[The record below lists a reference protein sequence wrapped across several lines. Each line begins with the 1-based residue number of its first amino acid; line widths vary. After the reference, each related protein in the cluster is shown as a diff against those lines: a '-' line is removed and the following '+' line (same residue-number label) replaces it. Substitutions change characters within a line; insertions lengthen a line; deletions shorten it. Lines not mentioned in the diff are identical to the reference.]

1 MDLEGLS
8 VICCDLGIAEEDD
21 NGNRIG
27 YSKGK
32 YCLVKVL
39 VFLTM
44 PVEPS
49 SNDVLQQIEFLWKL
63 KSSITSSDTV
73 AVIVSLLESP
83 LENLER
89 DAFTE
94 DDWKLVQ
101 LVLTLFRNILAV
113 QEISQQQ
120 KAGGMAS
127 QFVSLRDRFLELLFH
142 ENVMDIVLVITQH
155 IGDSRSYLCHDNL
168 LLLEIFHYIFMG
180 QEPELIANAYSKGLK
195 VDGNTAG
202 SLNSLKSI
210 MEEEEE
216 EKKRLSRLR
225 NMSRHSQFSG
235 TFTQLTMDGS
245 VAVLKGRPTSTSCKT
260 MLKPHNPRGPVK
272 KIAWDHGTLPS
283 TKDKILELL
292 HDFVNQFL
300 SGGYNV
306 LMQSIRENIEKEHP
320 SIQKSDVVVFFQVAQ
335 FAISFQYHKSS
346 ISKPSMG
353 TEADPTEAPTDKDA
367 DSTFFKG
374 DVCGPIAASVNE
386 SMFQLVIS
394 KWRYAYDSLK
404 ETHDYKFLSAAGS
417 LMKNMIRMLDLV
429 LKLLPADSKEPQT
442 ARILL
447 YKLFYDQTDEGM
459 THFLINLLKS
469 FDTLKQPR
477 SDLADLIEMVYK
489 VLRLME
495 NLQAGGTLR
504 VSKKSRKVRKK
515 KTPIEK
521 ETENKLLEEHG
532 TIQKEI
538 GISNEEQSTEVS
550 VTENR
555 SLNTIS
561 NGKEDTIIPDQ
572 PDECKISLLETE
584 KIEDS
589 LAQIDRRDSDYA
601 KGDLGYSTGDSSADE
616 QVAATDEVDFKVST
630 LISAFASHSIIQKLC
645 WLLKFYKGNSTS
657 TNHYIVSML
666 RRISDDLGLSPML
679 YQLSLLTTF
688 YDILAEQKS
697 CPCKAYENIVDFLK
711 SLVRKM
717 LKKMKNQP
725 LLFVEVLFWKTRKEC
740 HYINAE
746 YLLQELGH
754 LKKETRNWANSLGDD
769 EIGPS
774 LDKGWTSR
782 SIADALGEDEADVVL
797 SHDLGYENDGENS
810 GKAEG
815 GTAYISD
822 NETDGQANYDNEGKS
837 IENETERVSRKNKRL
852 VIGAELEMKI
862 KDLYEKFKD
871 DQNCSHLIAEAL
883 DRDGKVSSAQISN
896 KLKQLGLKVARRKRI
911 RKAQESVS
919 TGPSQIDGD
928 GRVEEALK
936 THSESKS
943 QPLRARKRVRALSE
957 DQEANIRA
965 LYEQFKDHKKCSHMI
980 ANAMDGDGKFTAPQ
994 VSRKLKQLGL
1004 HIPRKKRPSGGMLK
1018 DEDHSDSNAN
1028 KMHDSDDETLF
1039 SLMKRGKKDN
1049 SDELLEQTIGREAL
1063 EDDCD
1068 DEILSSVLK
1077 KTRRSLS
1084 KSIDQNSEA
1093 ISIQGTESGTVLE
1106 NEVDEGAAAKRASLN
1121 GTEQAEVT
1129 GTSSGNPLDVGP
1141 VKTLEDLLHQE
1152 MDTDLADSEDEV
1164 GTLPVS
1170 GVSRR
1175 RSRMVLDDEDDD

>member
-1 MDLEGLS
+1 
-8 VICCDLGIAEEDD
+8 
-21 NGNRIG
+21 
-27 YSKGK
+27 
-32 YCLVKVL
+32 
-39 VFLTM
+39 
-44 PVEPS
+44 
-49 SNDVLQQIEFLWKL
+49 
-63 KSSITSSDTV
+63 
-73 AVIVSLLESP
+73 
-83 LENLER
+83 
-89 DAFTE
+89 
-94 DDWKLVQ
+94 
-101 LVLTLFRNILAV
+101 
-113 QEISQQQ
+113 
-120 KAGGMAS
+120 
-127 QFVSLRDRFLELLFH
+127 
-142 ENVMDIVLVITQH
+142 
-155 IGDSRSYLCHDNL
+155 
-168 LLLEIFHYIFMG
+168 
-180 QEPELIANAYSKGLK
+180 
-195 VDGNTAG
+195 
-202 SLNSLKSI
+202 
-210 MEEEEE
+210 
-216 EKKRLSRLR
+216 
-225 NMSRHSQFSG
+225 
-235 TFTQLTMDGS
+235 
-245 VAVLKGRPTSTSCKT
+245 
-260 MLKPHNPRGPVK
+260 
-272 KIAWDHGTLPS
+272 
-283 TKDKILELL
+283 
-292 HDFVNQFL
+292 
-300 SGGYNV
+300 
-306 LMQSIRENIEKEHP
+306 
-320 SIQKSDVVVFFQVAQ
+320 
-335 FAISFQYHKSS
+335 
-346 ISKPSMG
+346 
-353 TEADPTEAPTDKDA
+353 
-367 DSTFFKG
+367 
-374 DVCGPIAASVNE
+374 
-386 SMFQLVIS
+386 
-394 KWRYAYDSLK
+394 
-404 ETHDYKFLSAAGS
+404 
-417 LMKNMIRMLDLV
+417 MI
-429 LKLLPADSKEPQT
+429 K
-442 ARILL
+442 
-447 YKLFYDQTDEGM
+447 
-459 THFLINLLKS
+459 
-469 FDTLKQPR
+469 
-477 SDLADLIEMVYK
+477 
-489 VLRLME
+489 
-495 NLQAGGTLR
+495 

-538 GISNEEQSTEVS
+538 GMSNEEQSTEVS

-645 WLLKFYKGNSTS
+645 WSLKFYKSNSTS

-679 YQLSLLTTF
+679 YQLSLLSTF

-711 SLVRKM
+711 SL
-717 LKKMKNQP
+717 
-725 LLFVEVLFWKTRKEC
+725 
-740 HYINAE
+740 
-746 YLLQELGH
+746 
-754 LKKETRNWANSLGDD
+754 KETRNWANSLGDD
-769 EIGPS
+769 EIGQS

-822 NETDGQANYDNEGKS
+822 NETDGKANYDNEGKS

-919 TGPSQIDGD
+919 TGPSQIYGD
-928 GRVEEALK
+928 GRVEEAVK

-1049 SDELLEQTIGREAL
+1049 SDELLEQTIGRESL
-1063 EDDCD
+1063 EDDSD